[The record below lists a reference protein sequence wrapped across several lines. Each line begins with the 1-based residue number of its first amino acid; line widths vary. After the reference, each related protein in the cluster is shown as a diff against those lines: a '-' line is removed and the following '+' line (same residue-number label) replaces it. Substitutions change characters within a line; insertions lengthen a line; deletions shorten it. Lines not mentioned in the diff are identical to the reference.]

1 MKKLMKKLRAH
12 DGLTLIETLA
22 ASVILTL
29 LCLALNS
36 GMNIATHTYRSV
48 TAESETQ
55 LLLSTAADALTQEL
69 RYAEPAKDQSDGPLG
84 EYTSASYGLNASI
97 IISDEG
103 RLVIKSDSTPDDGI
117 PFLPSGVYGKNGV
130 YKLSF
135 SGDGGSINYDPD
147 KKLFTF
153 TLRAEQEGLAFAEQ
167 TFTVRCL
174 NGGTAT

>member
-1 MKKLMKKLRAH
+1 MKKLVKKLRARG
-12 DGLTLIETLA
+12 GLTLIETLA
-22 ASVILTL
+22 AAVALTL

-36 GMNIATHTYRSV
+36 GMNIAVHTYRSMI
-48 TAESETQ
+48 AESETQ

-97 IISDEG
+97 VIDEG

-135 SGDGGSINYDPD
+135 GGDGGSINYDPD